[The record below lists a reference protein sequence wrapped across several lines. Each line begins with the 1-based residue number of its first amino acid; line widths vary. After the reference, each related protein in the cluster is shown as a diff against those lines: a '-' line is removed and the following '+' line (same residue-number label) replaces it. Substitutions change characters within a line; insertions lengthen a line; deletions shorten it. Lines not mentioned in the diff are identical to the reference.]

1 MRSPSP
7 RLHPEGKHQERAGH
21 SAGARREV
29 CNGAGP
35 AGSTQI
41 TQRKQPGASSV
52 PGEGLHPEWDRL
64 PGSSNTPHTHTP
76 PILASKGMKGQ
87 RAEGKMLCFGGGVTK
102 CPATGPL
109 PPLHSKRAAWFPR
122 SQAFLLVEGEVNIS
136 SCETVSN
143 RQTAPSVTNGL
154 CFKKY
159 LGLERQLSS

>member
-1 MRSPSP
+1 MGLGLQGPP
-7 RLHPEGKHQERAGH
+7 RLPRESSLEPPLSLGKASTLSGTGCQEA
-21 SAGARREV
+21 V
-29 CNGAGP
+29 TP
-35 AGSTQI
+35 
-41 TQRKQPGASSV
+41 
-52 PGEGLHPEWDRL
+52 
-64 PGSSNTPHTHTP
+64 PHTHTP